1 MKKFTPGESEVT
13 LSKAVVKW
21 YVVDTNFSAKPI
33 GMPVFG
39 ETYKV
44 KEYTRHN
51 PLRGWFITLEGIGQ
65 EDLDIELPERLF
77 EEVMSTEAL
86 YSQIDDY
93 L

>member
-13 LSKAVVKW
+13 LAKAVVKW
-21 YVVDTNFSAKPI
+21 YVVDTNIDVKPI
-33 GMPVFG
+33 TMPQYG

-44 KEYTRHN
+44 KEYTRN
-51 PLRGWFITLEGIGQ
+51 IPLRGWFITLEGIGRD
-65 EDLDIELPERLF
+65 DLDIEVPERFF
-77 EEVMSTEAL
+77 EEVMSSEAL